1 MQVEVDLQTQK
12 PSQILEQ
19 QTRDWVKS
27 GGDLAQNSNDDWDDK
42 LIYLSIYFQ
51 HHNINSS
58 CLGTLWVQ
66 GVEYTCLSVTRG
78 LDVSTVA
85 ELLAS
90 PQWPEVQRAITAGI
104 EAANTKAR
112 VAQY

>member
-1 MQVEVDLQTQK
+1 M
-12 PSQILEQ
+12 
-19 QTRDWVKS
+19 
-27 GGDLAQNSNDDWDDK
+27 
-42 LIYLSIYFQ
+42 
-51 HHNINSS
+51 
-58 CLGTLWVQ
+58 
-66 GVEYTCLSVTRG
+66 TRG

-104 EAANTKAR
+104 ETANTKAR